1 MLAKKEVYNMAMKEF
16 KTESKRLLDMM
27 ANSIY
32 TNTDIFLRE
41 LISNASDAL
50 DKRHILSL
58 TDSDISFE
66 DPKIHIDVDKKN
78 RTITIS
84 DNGIGM
90 DRKELED
97 NLGTIARS
105 GSFEFKKDLD
115 AKSEADIIGQF
126 GVGFY
131 SAFMVSD
138 NVEVISRK
146 VNDEKAYRWYSDMNG
161 YEISSAKKDDYG
173 TTITLHIKKNTK
185 EKKYDKYLES
195 SEIRMLV
202 KKYSDFIRY
211 PIEMWVESYDYKE
224 DGSSEKVTKLETINS
239 MQPIWKKNR
248 KDITEEDYENFYMQ
262 EYYDYSKPLKRI
274 HYKVEGNTSYTALLY
289 IPSQRPFNYYTSDY
303 KLGLKLYSRGV
314 FIKDEAKEIVSDY
327 FRFIRGVVDSD
338 DLSLNISREILQQ
351 DYQMNALKKSVDK
364 KIKSTLQNMLE
375 KDRETYEKFFDAFGS
390 QLKYGCYDG
399 FGVNKDVLIDLIMF
413 KSSFEGKYV
422 TLKEYVSRMK
432 EDQKEI
438 YYAPGESIDK
448 IRQLPQMEKVLDKGY
463 EVLYFTDSVD
473 EFLSSVIMEYD
484 SKQFKSILKGDLDLD
499 SKEEKEE
506 LDKKIE
512 ESKDLIGKIKEIL
525 KDKVSDVRLS
535 SRLKT
540 YPVCLVSDDNLSI
553 EMEKILKQMN
563 QEGVKAN
570 KIMEINPDHELFAA
584 LKKLNDEGND
594 ISEYAQLLYDQASLM
609 AGLELEDPAQ
619 YALKISQ
626 LMLKAIG

>member
-1 MLAKKEVYNMAMKEF
+1 MAIKEF

-58 TDSDISFE
+58 TDSEISFD
-66 DPKIHIDVDKKN
+66 DPKIHIDVNKAD
-78 RTITIS
+78 RIITIS

-105 GSFEFKKDLD
+105 GSFEFKQELD
-115 AKSEADIIGQF
+115 EKQEADIIGQF

-131 SAFMVSD
+131 SAFMVAD
-138 NVEVISRK
+138 KVEVRSRK
-146 VNDEKAYRWYSDMNG
+146 VKEDKAYLWTSDMNG
-161 YEISSAKKDDYG
+161 YEITSCDKEDAG
-173 TTITLHIKKNTK
+173 TTITLHVKKNTK
-185 EKKYDKYLES
+185 EKKYDQYLDTMQL
-195 SEIRMLV
+195 RTLV

-211 PIEMWVESYDYKE
+211 PIEMMVESYDYKE
-224 DGSSEKVTKLETINS
+224 DGKSEKVNKLETVNS
-239 MQPIWKKNR
+239 MQPIWKKNK
-248 KDITEEDYENFYMQ
+248 KDIKDEDYENFYMQ
-262 EYYDYSKPLKRI
+262 EYYDYSKPLKTI
-274 HYKVEGNTSYTALLY
+274 HYKVEGNTSYTALLF
-289 IPSQRPFNYYTSDY
+289 IPSQRPFNFYTNDY

-364 KIKSTLQNMLE
+364 KIKSTLEKMLE
-375 KDRETYEKFFDAFGS
+375 KEREDYEKFFDAFGS

-399 FGVNKDVLIDLIMF
+399 FGANKDVLIDLLMF
-413 KSSFEGKYV
+413 KSSAEDKYV

-432 EDQKEI
+432 EGQNEI
-438 YYAPGESIDK
+438 YYAAGESIDK
-448 IRQLPQMEKVLDKGY
+448 IKQLPQMEKVLDKGY

-473 EFLSSVIMEYD
+473 EFLTSIIMEYD
-484 SKQFKSILKGDLDLD
+484 GKQFKSILKGDLDLD
-499 SKEEKEE
+499 TKEEKEE
-506 LDKKIE
+506 LEKKNE
-512 ESKDLIGKIKEIL
+512 ESKDILSKIKEVL
-525 KDKVSDVRLS
+525 KDKVSEVRLS

-540 YPVCLVSDDNLSI
+540 YPVCLVSDNNLSI

-563 QEGVKAN
+563 QEGARAN
-570 KIMEINPDHELFAA
+570 KIMEINPDHELFLA
-584 LKKLNDEGND
+584 LKKLDEENGD
-594 ISEYAQLLYDQASLM
+594 ISEYAQLLYDQAALM
-609 AGLELEDPAQ
+609 AGLELEDPAD
-619 YALKISQ
+619 YALKVSK
-626 LMLKAIG
+626 LMLKALNK

>member
-1 MLAKKEVYNMAMKEF
+1 MAIKQF

-41 LISNASDAL
+41 LVSNASDAL

-58 TDSDISFE
+58 TDSGIKE
-66 DPKIHIDVDKKN
+66 DDPLIRIDVDKAN
-78 RTITIS
+78 RTVTIS

-90 DRKELED
+90 DKKELED

-105 GSFEFKKDLD
+105 GSYEFKKDLS
-115 AKSEADIIGQF
+115 AKDEADIIGQF

-138 NVEVISRK
+138 SVEVLSRK
-146 VNDEKAYRWYSDMNG
+146 VNEDSAARWTSDMNG

-173 TTITLHIKKNTK
+173 TVITLHIRKNTK
-185 EKKYDKYLES
+185 EKKYDKYLDKN
-195 SEIRMLV
+195 EIRSLV

-211 PIEMWVESYDYKE
+211 PIQMSLDSYDYKE
-224 DGSSEKVTKLETINS
+224 DGKSEKVTKDETVNS
-239 MQPIWKKNR
+239 MIPIWKKNK
-248 KDITEEDYENFYMQ
+248 KDISADDYDNYYMQ
-262 EYYDYSKPLKRI
+262 EYYDFAKPLKTI

-364 KIKSTLQNMLE
+364 KIKTTLENMLE
-375 KDRETYEKFFDAFGS
+375 KDRENYEKFFDCFGS

-399 FGVNKDVLIDLIMF
+399 FGVNKDVLIDLLMF
-413 KSSFEGKYV
+413 KSTYEDKYV

-438 YYAPGESIDK
+438 YYASGESLDTIK
-448 IRQLPQMEKVLDKGY
+448 KLPQLEKLLDKKY

-473 EFLSSVIMEYD
+473 EFLTAVIREYD
-484 SKQFKSILKGDLDLD
+484 GKMFKSILKGDLDLD
-499 SKEEKEE
+499 SKEEKEQLE
-506 LDKKIE
+506 KKNE
-512 ESKDLIGKIKEIL
+512 ENKDLLDKIKEAL
-525 KDKVSDVRLS
+525 KDKVNEVRLS
-535 SRLKT
+535 SRLMS
-540 YPVCLVSDDNLSI
+540 YPVCLVSDDNLSLD
-553 EMEKILKQMN
+553 MEKILKQMN
-563 QEGVKAN
+563 QEGVKASR
-570 KIMEINPDHELFAA
+570 ILEINPDHELFGK
-584 LKKLNDEGND
+584 LKQLHDSNVD
-594 ISEYAQLLYDQASLM
+594 IGEYASLLYSQALLM
-609 AGLELEDPAQ
+609 AGLPLEDPED
-619 YALKISQ
+619 YVKKISD
-626 LMLKAIG
+626 LMLKAM

>member
-1 MLAKKEVYNMAMKEF
+1 MAVKEF

-58 TDSDISFE
+58 TDSSIRFE
-66 DPKIHIDVDKKN
+66 NPKIRIDLNKDE

-105 GSFEFKKDLD
+105 GSFDFKKDLD
-115 AKSEADIIGQF
+115 AKNEADIIGQF

-131 SAFMVSD
+131 SAFMVAD
-138 NVEVISRK
+138 KVEVCSRK
-146 VNDEKAYRWYSDMNG
+146 VNEEKAYLWQSDMNG
-161 YEISSAKKDDYG
+161 YEILPAKKEEEG
-173 TTITLHIKKNTK
+173 TSVTLHICKNTK
-185 EKKYDKYLES
+185 EKKYDKYLDSMQVKE
-195 SEIRMLV
+195 LV

-211 PIEMWVESYDYKE
+211 PIEMLVESYEYKE
-224 DGSSEKVTKLETINS
+224 DGKSEKAVKPEIVNS
-239 MQPIWKKNR
+239 MQPIWKKNK
-248 KDITEEDYENFYMQ
+248 KDIKQEDYENFYMQ
-262 EYYDYSKPLKRI
+262 EYYDYAKPLKTI
-274 HYKVEGNTSYTALLY
+274 HYKVEGNTSYTALLF
-289 IPSQRPFNYYTSDY
+289 IPSQRPFNYYTNDY

-314 FIKDEAKEIVSDY
+314 FIKDEAKEIISDY

-351 DYQMNALKKSVDK
+351 DHQMNALKKSVDK
-364 KIKSTLQNMLE
+364 KIRSTLQNMLE
-375 KDRETYEKFFDAFGS
+375 KDRENYEKFFDCFGS

-413 KSSFEGKYV
+413 RSSLEDKYV

-432 EDQKEI
+432 EGQKEI
-438 YYAPGESIDK
+438 LYAAGESLDK
-448 IRQLPQMEKVLDKGY
+448 IRQLPQMEKVLEKGY
-463 EVLYFTDSVD
+463 EVLYFTDTVD
-473 EFLSSVIMEYD
+473 EFLTSIVMEYD
-484 SKQFKSILKGDLDLD
+484 GKPFKSILKGDFDLE
-499 SKEEKEE
+499 SKEEKDE
-506 LDKKIE
+506 LQKKSE
-512 ESKDLIGKIKEIL
+512 ESKDLIAGIKEIL

-553 EMEKILKQMN
+553 EMEKILKQMD
-563 QEGVKAN
+563 QKGAKAN
-570 KIMEINPDHELFAA
+570 KILEINPDHELFAA
-584 LKKLNDEGND
+584 LKKRNDKGED
-594 ISEYAQLLYDQASLM
+594 ISEYADLLYDQALLM
-609 AGLELEDPAQ
+609 AGLELEDPAA
-619 YALKISQ
+619 YALQVSK
-626 LMLKAIG
+626 LMLEALK

>member
-1 MLAKKEVYNMAMKEF
+1 MMAIKQF

-58 TDSDISFE
+58 TDPNIKEDDPLIRIDI
-66 DPKIHIDVDKKN
+66 DKAN

-105 GSFEFKKDLD
+105 GSYEFKKDLS
-115 AKSEADIIGQF
+115 AKDEADIIGQF

-138 NVEVISRK
+138 NVEVLSRK
-146 VNDEKAYRWYSDMNG
+146 VNEENAARWTSDMDG

-173 TTITLHIKKNTK
+173 TVITLHIRKNTK
-185 EKKYDKYLES
+185 EKKYDKYLDKN
-195 SEIRMLV
+195 EIRSLV

-211 PIEMWVESYDYKE
+211 PIQMSIDSYDYKE
-224 DGSSEKVTKLETINS
+224 DGKSEKVTKDEIVNS
-239 MQPIWKKNR
+239 MIPIWKKNK
-248 KDITEEDYENFYMQ
+248 KDISADDYDNYYMQ
-262 EYYDYSKPLKRI
+262 EYYDFAKPLKTI

-364 KIKSTLQNMLE
+364 KIKTALENMLE
-375 KDRETYEKFFDAFGS
+375 KERENYEKFFDCFGS

-399 FGVNKDVLIDLIMF
+399 FGVNKDILIDLLMF
-413 KSSFEGKYV
+413 KSTYEDKYV

-438 YYAPGESIDK
+438 YYASGESLETIK
-448 IRQLPQMEKVLDKGY
+448 KLPQLEKLLDRQY

-473 EFLSSVIMEYD
+473 EFLTSVIREYD
-484 SKQFKSILKGDLDLD
+484 GKMFKSILKGDLDLD
-499 SKEEKEE
+499 SKEEKEQLE
-506 LDKKIE
+506 KKNE
-512 ESKDLIGKIKEIL
+512 ENKDLLEQIKESL
-525 KDKVSDVRLS
+525 KDKVSEVRLS
-535 SRLKT
+535 SRLKS
-540 YPVCLVSDDNLSI
+540 YPVCLVSDDNLSLD
-553 EMEKILKQMN
+553 MEKILKQMN

-570 KIMEINPDHELFAA
+570 RILEINPDHELFAK
-584 LKKLNDEGND
+584 LKQLHDSNGD
-594 ISEYAQLLYDQASLM
+594 IGEYAGLLYSQALLM
-609 AGLELEDPAQ
+609 AGLPLEDPED
-619 YALKISQ
+619 YVKKITG
-626 LMLKAIG
+626 LMLKAM

>member
-1 MLAKKEVYNMAMKEF
+1 MAIKQF

-58 TDSDISFE
+58 TDPNIKEDDPLIRIDI
-66 DPKIHIDVDKKN
+66 DKAN

-105 GSFEFKKDLD
+105 GSYEFKKDLS
-115 AKSEADIIGQF
+115 AKDEADIIGQF

-138 NVEVISRK
+138 SVEVLSRK
-146 VNDEKAYRWYSDMNG
+146 VNEENAARWTSDMDG

-173 TTITLHIKKNTK
+173 TVITLHIRKNTK
-185 EKKYDKYLES
+185 EKKYDKYLDKN
-195 SEIRMLV
+195 EIRSLV

-211 PIEMWVESYDYKE
+211 PIQMSIDSYDYKE
-224 DGSSEKVTKLETINS
+224 DGKSEKVTKDEIVNS
-239 MQPIWKKNR
+239 MIPIWKKNK
-248 KDITEEDYENFYMQ
+248 KDISADDYDNYYMQ
-262 EYYDYSKPLKRI
+262 EYYDFAKPLKTI

-364 KIKSTLQNMLE
+364 KIKTALENMLE
-375 KDRETYEKFFDAFGS
+375 KERENYEKFFDCFGS

-399 FGVNKDVLIDLIMF
+399 FGVNKDVLIDLLMF
-413 KSSFEGKYV
+413 KSTYEDKYV

-438 YYAPGESIDK
+438 YYASGESLETIK
-448 IRQLPQMEKVLDKGY
+448 KLPQLEKLLDRQY

-473 EFLSSVIMEYD
+473 EFLTSVIREYD
-484 SKQFKSILKGDLDLD
+484 GKMFKSILKGDLDLD
-499 SKEEKEE
+499 SKEEKEQLE
-506 LDKKIE
+506 KKNE
-512 ESKDLIGKIKEIL
+512 ENKDLLEQIKESL
-525 KDKVSDVRLS
+525 KDKVSEVRLS
-535 SRLKT
+535 SRLKS
-540 YPVCLVSDDNLSI
+540 YPVCLVSDDNLSLD
-553 EMEKILKQMN
+553 MEKILKQMN

-570 KIMEINPDHELFAA
+570 RILEINPDHELFAK
-584 LKKLNDEGND
+584 LKQLHDSNGD
-594 ISEYAQLLYDQASLM
+594 IGEYAGLLYSQALLM
-609 AGLELEDPAQ
+609 AGLPLEDPED
-619 YALKISQ
+619 YVKKITG
-626 LMLKAIG
+626 LMLKAM